1 MVGGASRSDGSS
13 GAEGLFELAN
23 EQLQAMVADGL
34 LRRSEYQ
41 NIFYPTWNRTLQE
54 FLEPFEGGAFAGV
67 LTVEEHLEH
76 TSWDAASY
84 PQYEQDGDAA
94 AFADAYVPFVRAV
107 TAPSFF
113 RWIEADRSEA
123 ERAMIEDAFYDGLKR
138 RIAAEPAKATCHW
151 HTVGLRLRK
160 AG

>member
-1 MVGGASRSDGSS
+1 MPPR
-13 GAEGLFELAN
+13 L
-23 EQLQAMVADGL
+23 
-34 LRRSEYQ
+34 
-41 NIFYPTWNRTLQE
+41 
-54 FLEPFEGGAFAGV
+54 
-67 LTVEEHLEH
+67 
-76 TSWDAASY
+76 
-84 PQYEQDGDAA
+84 
-94 AFADAYVPFVRAV
+94 ADAYVPFVRAV

>member
-1 MVGGASRSDGSS
+1 VAR
-13 GAEGLFELAN
+13 EGLFELAN
-23 EQLQAMVADGL
+23 AQLQAMVADGL

-54 FLEPFEGGAFAGV
+54 FVEPFEGGAFAGV

-76 TSWDAASY
+76 TSWDAVSY

-113 RWIEADRSEA
+113 RWIEADRSKA
-123 ERAMIEDAFYDGLKR
+123 ARANVKR
-138 RIAAEPAKATCHW
+138 YPLE
-151 HTVGLRLRK
+151 
-160 AG
+160 